1 MKITVITDDKTGKIV
16 GTARADSG
24 SSTPGS
30 GAGSLVAGPGQSVR
44 ELQRANIRDIK
55 TVAALHTNLQ
65 KHLGQYHRLENSS
78 PLPREQTSSPP
89 FFAAYQGVSRLLVLR
104 RYPRGRAGRCP

>member
-44 ELQRANIRDIK
+44 ELQLDHIRDIEN
-55 TVAALHTNLQ
+55 VADLHTELQ
-65 KHLGQYHRLENSS
+65 KHLGR
-78 PLPREQTSSPP
+78 
-89 FFAAYQGVSRLLVLR
+89 
-104 RYPRGRAGRCP
+104 